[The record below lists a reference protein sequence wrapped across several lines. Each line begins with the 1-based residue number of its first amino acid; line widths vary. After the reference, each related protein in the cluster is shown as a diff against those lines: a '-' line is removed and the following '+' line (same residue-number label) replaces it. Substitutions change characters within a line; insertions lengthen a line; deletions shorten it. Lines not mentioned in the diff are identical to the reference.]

1 METTVPKTWK
11 PVTAGILNIT
21 AGAISASCAIGLV
34 FAIAFIDTWR
44 FLVDMVPPED
54 LPFIAPFVSAVLI
67 ILLVL
72 SIIHAVFPIVGGVFA
87 LQRRRWGWALGGS
100 IIAIVG
106 VFPLGVLSTI
116 FVAMARDEFE

>member
-11 PVTAGILNIT
+11 PVTAGILNIIS
-21 AGAISASCAIGLV
+21 GAISALCAI
-34 FAIAFIDTWR
+34 FFIIAIAFIDTWW